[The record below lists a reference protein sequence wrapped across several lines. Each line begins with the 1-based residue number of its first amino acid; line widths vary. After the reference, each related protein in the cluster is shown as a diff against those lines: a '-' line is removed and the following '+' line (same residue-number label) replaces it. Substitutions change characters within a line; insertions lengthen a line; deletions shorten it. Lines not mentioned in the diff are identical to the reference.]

1 MASSSRWLPCV
12 LLASAVTLTAC
23 TSGTGSPP
31 VGGRTASGIVGPGG
45 EVAIPPAPATPTP
58 TTLPPEVYREQ
69 LDDVREPIREAL
81 ADLAAARNRK
91 ALRERAEKAETAL
104 SDAAARLE
112 ALAPPPEV
120 AAEHATFV
128 SAMRALSAGIGTI
141 RLGVDS
147 GQVCTASGVLA
158 SLGRTGELKSLD
170 AAGEA
175 LADRGDYPADVVS
188 IKARKQTSRR
198 LPNGRY
204 LRSGSRTGRATFSIH
219 NGGTRDA
226 VITLAR
232 GKKPVIS
239 VYVRRKSKFTV
250 AGVRDGTYRVYYTTG
265 IDWDAKA
272 RSFTRSCVFQRFE
285 DPFPFKTTRT
295 ATQILWKNWQIT
307 LHQVRGGNAR
317 TAPVDPEDFPA

>member
-1 MASSSRWLPCV
+1 
-12 LLASAVTLTAC
+12 
-23 TSGTGSPP
+23 
-31 VGGRTASGIVGPGG
+31 
-45 EVAIPPAPATPTP
+45 
-58 TTLPPEVYREQ
+58 
-69 LDDVREPIREAL
+69 VREPIREAL

-188 IKARKQTSRR
+188 IKARKQ
-198 LPNGRY
+198 
-204 LRSGSRTGRATFSIH
+204 
-219 NGGTRDA
+219 
-226 VITLAR
+226 
-232 GKKPVIS
+232 
-239 VYVRRKSKFTV
+239 
-250 AGVRDGTYRVYYTTG
+250 
-265 IDWDAKA
+265 
-272 RSFTRSCVFQRFE
+272 
-285 DPFPFKTTRT
+285 
-295 ATQILWKNWQIT
+295 
-307 LHQVRGGNAR
+307 
-317 TAPVDPEDFPA
+317 

>member
-1 MASSSRWLPCV
+1 
-12 LLASAVTLTAC
+12 
-23 TSGTGSPP
+23 
-31 VGGRTASGIVGPGG
+31 
-45 EVAIPPAPATPTP
+45 
-58 TTLPPEVYREQ
+58 
-69 LDDVREPIREAL
+69 
-81 ADLAAARNRK
+81 
-91 ALRERAEKAETAL
+91 KAETAL

-232 GKKPVIS
+232 GKKPV
-239 VYVRRKSKFTV
+239 
-250 AGVRDGTYRVYYTTG
+250 
-265 IDWDAKA
+265 
-272 RSFTRSCVFQRFE
+272 
-285 DPFPFKTTRT
+285 
-295 ATQILWKNWQIT
+295 
-307 LHQVRGGNAR
+307 
-317 TAPVDPEDFPA
+317 